1 MLFSLFENRGYVG
14 KILKCSCC
22 YYIYLI
28 ILCIQYLKYSSV
40 FLTWLLIS
48 FGILSFM
55 LFMQEGKNK
64 VYFQ

>member
-22 YYIYLI
+22 YCIYLM

-48 FGILSFM
+48 FSILSFM